1 MALTDRFSDAMVYAA
16 RMHRTQV
23 RKGSGVPYLSHLL
36 QVAGLAVEHGA
47 HEDVAIAALLHDV
60 IEDCGKE
67 TIEEIREQF
76 GERVLAVVKGCSD
89 TLDKANESRPWRQR
103 KEDYLEHLLSDASD
117 DVLLVS
123 CCDQIHNS
131 RSILSDLKQQGDSIW
146 EIFQGKREGTLWY
159 YRTLVEAYRK
169 TSAPVRLVRELDE
182 VVSEMERLA
191 ASLP

>member
-1 MALTDRFSDAMVYAA
+1 MALTDRFSDALVYAA
-16 RMHRTQV
+16 QKHRFQV

-36 QVAGLAVEHGA
+36 QVAGLALEHGA
-47 HEDVAIAALLHDV
+47 DEDVGIAALLHDV

-76 GERVLAVVKGCSD
+76 GERVLEVVKGCSD
-89 TLDKANESRPWRQR
+89 TLDKAHESRPWRQR
-103 KEDYLEHLLSDASD
+103 KEDYLEHLRTAASD

-123 CCDQIHNS
+123 CCDKIHNS
-131 RSILSDLKQQGDSIW
+131 RSILSDLKHQGDSIW
-146 EIFQGKREGTLWY
+146 DIFQGKREGTLWY

-169 TSAPVRLVRELDE
+169 TSAPTRLVRELDE

-191 ASLP
+191 ASRP